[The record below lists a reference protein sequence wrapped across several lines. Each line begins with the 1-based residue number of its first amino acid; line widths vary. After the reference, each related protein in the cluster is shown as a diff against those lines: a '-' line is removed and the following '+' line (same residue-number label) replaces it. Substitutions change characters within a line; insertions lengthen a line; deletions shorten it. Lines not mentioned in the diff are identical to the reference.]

1 MIGDLYEIRLKCPY
15 CKTETA
21 LLVYE
26 SNPVMFECP
35 GCDKNVVIQ
44 NNIVY
49 TITRKYFN
57 KIAKKFKT
65 EPCGEIVG
73 YKTNKNDVISQKEID
88 DLHKE
93 LLGISSVD
101 DFINKL
107 K

>member
-1 MIGDLYEIRLKCPY
+1 MVELYEIRLKCPY

-21 LLVYE
+21 LVVHE

-35 GCDKNVVIQ
+35 GCDKNIVVQ

-49 TITRKYFN
+49 TIQRKFFN

-65 EPCGEIVG
+65 IQCGEIIG
-73 YKTNKNDVISQKEID
+73 YKPNGNEVISQKEID

-93 LLGISSVD
+93 LSGITTVD
-101 DFINKL
+101 DFIKKL